1 MVMLEKKDIVLCPVL
16 TFQAAE
22 ACGTLEIDS
31 ALDTVGS
38 LGRDLEA
45 YEKSAEDGKLLPLP
59 GDTVSCTGRHIFD
72 YEKQLIFVC
81 YFYELVSCECL
92 LVIFNSQA
100 ESCGLELGAT
110 SKSVGSSMAQLL
122 TAASQVA
129 EYSAIIL
136 ILLISLSCSV

>member
-1 MVMLEKKDIVLCPVL
+1 MLCLCCCFGDVRKQNDIVLCPVL

-59 GDTVSCTGRHIFD
+59 GDTVSCTGRHTILTKTIFSAV
-72 YEKQLIFVC
+72 F
-81 YFYELVSCECL
+81 
-92 LVIFNSQA
+92 
-100 ESCGLELGAT
+100 T
-110 SKSVGSSMAQLL
+110 SL
-122 TAASQVA
+122 
-129 EYSAIIL
+129 
-136 ILLISLSCSV
+136 

>member
-1 MVMLEKKDIVLCPVL
+1 M
-16 TFQAAE
+16 QATE

-59 GDTVSCTGRHIFD
+59 GDTVSYTGRHIILNKTLSLSQFCCV
-72 YEKQLIFVC
+72 IFFC
-81 YFYELVSCECL
+81 YFYKFVSCECF

-129 EYSAIIL
+129 EFTLVPLFS
-136 ILLISLSCSV
+136 